1 MEFTESM
8 SCAPLVK
15 SAMVDKSPEALVVR
29 KRRVIH
35 RDPGILGG
43 TTVFAGTRV
52 PVQALIDY
60 LEAGRPLSE
69 FLDDFPTVTHDQ
81 AIAVL
86 EQAKEAR
93 TPDARPG
100 E

>member
-1 MEFTESM
+1 M
-8 SCAPLVK
+8 
-15 SAMVDKSPEALVVR
+15 R

-35 RDPGILGG
+35 RDHGILGG
-43 TTVFAGTRV
+43 TAVFVGTRV

-81 AIAVL
+81 ALAVL
-86 EQAKEAR
+86 ERTARMAPPEAATPEFKLVTAKTGCTGSWSREEIYGGDGR
-93 TPDARPG
+93 
-100 E
+100 